1 MKIEIVRSASLLVSI
16 KKGKNKMMKFK
27 EKSFKMITYIAALFT
42 IIFLFGIIISLF
54 VEGIP
59 LFKETS
65 IKTFFTSLEWHPTH
79 FPPNFGI
86 LSLIIGSL
94 FVTLGALIISLP
106 LGLGSAIYI
115 SEIAGFKEKE
125 ILKPIIEL
133 LAGIPSVVYG
143 LFGMAFLSPF
153 LIKVFGIPTGL
164 NLFSASIILGV
175 MVVPIISSMSEDAL
189 SSVPKNLREA
199 SLALG
204 ATKWETIMKV
214 VVPAAKTGI
223 SGSVILGFGRAI
235 GETMVVI
242 MVAGGA
248 AQIPKSI
255 FSPVRPMTATVAA
268 EMGETV
274 FGSPHFHALFAIS
287 IILFIITFITNLITE
302 LVFYRRGK

>member
-1 MKIEIVRSASLLVSI
+1 MNS
-16 KKGKNKMMKFK
+16 FK
-27 EKSFKMITYIAALFT
+27 EKAFKTLTYVASLFT
-42 IIFLFGIIISLF
+42 IVFLFGIIGSLF

-59 LFKETS
+59 LLKLVTFKD
-65 IKTFFTSLEWHPTH
+65 FLFNPAWHPTH
-79 FPPNFGI
+79 YPPDFGI
-86 LSLIIGSL
+86 LSLIVGSVV
-94 FVTLGALIISLP
+94 VTIGALILAIP

-115 SEIAGFKEKE
+115 SEIAGNRTRE
-125 ILKPIIEL
+125 IIKPIIEL

-164 NLFSASIILGV
+164 NAFSASIILGI

-189 SSVPKNLREA
+189 STVPRQLREA

-204 ATKWETIMKV
+204 ATRWETITRV
-214 VVPAAKTGI
+214 VLPAAKSGVI
-223 SGSVILGFGRAI
+223 GSVILGFGRAI

-248 AQIPKSI
+248 AQIPSSL
-255 FSPVRPMTATVAA
+255 FQPVRPMTAAVAA

-274 FGSPHFHALFAIS
+274 FGSPHFHALYAIA
-287 IILFIITFITNLITE
+287 IVLFFITFITNLITE
-302 LVFYRRGK
+302 LVFFRKRGER